1 MMARASTILEL
12 LASCA
17 AALCLAMP
25 ASVLAA
31 EPKLAI
37 DMGTGLQQFERSAL
51 LQRPEVRTIEVEGD
65 AAYHRHMQYRALPL
79 SALVGELKTDADV
92 QFTATDGFVAN
103 VPARLL
109 AGTGQPWLA
118 IEPADTPWPALKPG
132 GASAGPFYLV
142 WLAPG
147 KAGISPEQ
155 WPYQIAKI
163 ATALPLVV
171 RYPQIAP
178 KNVAADSPAQRG
190 LQVYSANCAS
200 CHPINGAG
208 DAAVGPDLN
217 LPHSPTEYLQEP
229 YLRKL
234 IRNPASVRSWKQSA
248 MPGFAADV
256 LSDAQIDDLLAYLRQ
271 MTGQRP

>member
-1 MMARASTILEL
+1 MKL

-17 AALCLAMP
+17 AAFCLTLP

-31 EPKLAI
+31 EPKLAV
-37 DMGTGLQQFERSAL
+37 DMGTGLQQYERSAL
-51 LQRPEVRTIEVEGD
+51 LQRPEVRTIDVEGD
-65 AAYHRHMQYRALPL
+65 AAYHRRMQYRALPL
-79 SALVGELKTDADV
+79 ASLLGNLKADGDV

-109 AGTGQPWLA
+109 AGPGQPWLA
-118 IEPADTPWPALKPG
+118 IEPADAPWPALKPG

-142 WLAPG
+142 WLTPE

-163 ATALPLVV
+163 AAALPLVA

-217 LPHSPTEYLQEP
+217 LPHSPTEYFQEA

-248 MPGFAADV
+248 MPGFAPSA
-256 LSDAQIDDLLAYLRQ
+256 LSDAQIDDLLAYFRQ

>member
-1 MMARASTILEL
+1 MTARTLATLAL

-17 AALCLAMP
+17 VAFCFILPTSA
-25 ASVLAA
+25 LAA

-37 DMGTGLQQFERSAL
+37 DMGAGLQQYERSAL
-51 LQRPEVRTIEVEGD
+51 LQRPQVRTIEVDGD

-79 SALVGELKTDADV
+79 SALLGEVKVDGDV
-92 QFTATDGFVAN
+92 QFTAMDGFVAN

-109 AGTGQPWLA
+109 AGSGQPWLA
-118 IEPADTPWPALKPG
+118 IEPADAPWPALKPG

-142 WLAPG
+142 WLTPG

-163 ATALPLVV
+163 AAALPLVV

-178 KNVAADSPAQRG
+178 KNVAANSPAQRG

-217 LPHSPTEYLQEP
+217 LPHSPTEYFQEP

-248 MPGFAADV
+248 MPGFAASA
-256 LSDAQIDDLLAYLRQ
+256 LSDAQIDDLLAYLRH